1 MIRLIVGGLAIVA
14 VGLGAL
20 WWALTPLAPP
30 ASMLAA
36 PSVDEAAVARGAYLA
51 RLGDC
56 GACHTGES
64 GKEMAGGLAFDT
76 PMGRIYSTNITPD
89 PKTGI
94 GGYTLAEFEG
104 ALRRGINANGENLYP
119 AMPYPSFAKITDDDV
134 TSLYAYFMKGRGSG
148 RKDQQAQ
155 RHALP
160 LQYPA
165 GARALEDRLFRPS
178 PIRRRSVEGAA
189 MESRRLHRR
198 GPWPLRSLPHAARN
212 RHAGGDDAP
221 G

>member
-14 VGLGAL
+14 VGLWAL
-20 WWALTPLAPP
+20 WWALTPLPSP

-36 PSVDEAAVARGAYLA
+36 PLVDEAAVARGAYLA

-94 GGYTLAEFEG
+94 GRYSAGPVRGG
-104 ALRRGINANGENLYP
+104 APSRDQRQRR
-119 AMPYPSFAKITDDDV
+119 K
-134 TSLYAYFMKGRGSG
+134 SLSG
-148 RKDQQAQ
+148 D
-155 RHALP
+155 AL
-160 LQYPA
+160 
-165 GARALEDRLFRPS
+165 
-178 PIRRRSVEGAA
+178 SVV
-189 MESRRLHRR
+189 RQNH
-198 GPWPLRSLPHAARN
+198 
-212 RHAGGDDAP
+212 
-221 G
+221 